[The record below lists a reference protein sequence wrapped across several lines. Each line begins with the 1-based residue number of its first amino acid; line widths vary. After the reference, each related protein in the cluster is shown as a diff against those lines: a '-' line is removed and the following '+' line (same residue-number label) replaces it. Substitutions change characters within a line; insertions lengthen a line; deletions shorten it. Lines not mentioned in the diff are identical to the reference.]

1 MVDVTDFGVI
11 KDVMYAVLSF
21 VNAAFLNPSEFSDI
35 CPKFELEL
43 VTEASPPDS
52 ALKCFAYPIANT
64 DTICKIAL
72 FDILTCL
79 VSQPL
84 R

>member
-1 MVDVTDFGVI
+1 MNQSTFSVVDVIDFGVI
-11 KDVMYAVLSF
+11 KDVTYAVSSF

-35 CPKFELEL
+35 CPKLELEF

-64 DTICKIAL
+64 DTICRIAS
-72 FDILTCL
+72 FFI
-79 VSQPL
+79 VI
-84 R
+84 